1 MVRFGRFAALIGDHG
16 HGHRIFITGSRSMTH
31 GTFYELAR
39 ARRAM
44 ALQALALRQT
54 GMGLLAGRNRPVR
67 LTVAAAHRLMQR
79 DA

>member
-1 MVRFGRFAALIGDHG
+1 
-16 HGHRIFITGSRSMTH
+16 MTH